1 LDYLLGIDAGGTF
14 IDYLLVNDAGEH
26 TSYKSLA
33 RPDAPDYGIIA
44 GLADMADYI
53 GRDLEQLLALV
64 SLIVHGT
71 TVATNAV
78 LTRSG
83 SETALLTTEGLIDLL
98 EMRQGVRDDL
108 YNNHLEAPPPL
119 IERWSRLPVRE
130 RIDYQGKVLKPLD
143 QDFLR
148 QQLHL
153 LTRTEVESVAVV
165 LAHSYVNPLHEIQV
179 AKMLRAELP
188 QVHISLSHQ
197 VLPRVHMYHRVSTT
211 VLDAYVAPILERYL
225 QGLQE
230 KLQASGFK
238 GTLLIMQSNGGTVT
252 VEKALQLPV
261 MSLLSGPAAGP
272 AMVKCLGQKLG
283 GADAIIMDMGGTSFD
298 VSLFRGGN
306 PGMTDSSVVA
316 GLFYGLPVID
326 IHTIGAGGG
335 SIARVDSGGLL
346 HVGPESAG
354 AKPGPACYG
363 LGGKDATCTDADLI
377 LGLINPDYF
386 LGGRLRLDP
395 AAARQALYENV
406 ALPLHTDIDTAALGI
421 YKMVNTEMASG
432 IKEITLEK
440 GLDPRKMTLVVG
452 GGAGALHAAYV
463 ARELGISQLLI
474 SRESSVMC
482 AVGMLCCNY
491 RRDYYRHCYCLVAD
505 MQWQEMQNIY
515 ENLWSQAQ
523 SQAKNIKGLTLT
535 HKIVF
540 MRYYGQHHE
549 IAVEITEFDS
559 LDSSVLG
566 RLFHNQHHNLY
577 GYDLSDHD
585 TVIEIIGLSIVAQG
599 ESRPAPCM
607 ECITDNGSRPV
618 LKGSRRACLE
628 EIGAFMEIPVYDGD
642 DMSLGSNLVGPVL
655 VEQRH
660 STIVVPSG
668 FALFCEGNC
677 FVMKQ
682 L

>member
-1 LDYLLGIDAGGTF
+1 LNYLLGIDAGGTF
-14 IDYLLVNDAGEH
+14 IDYLLVNDAGGH

-33 RPDAPDYGIIA
+33 RPDLSDYGIIA
-44 GLADMADYI
+44 GLAEMADYM
-53 GRDLEQLLALV
+53 GQDLNRLLAEVGLV
-64 SLIVHGT
+64 VHGT

-78 LTRSG
+78 LTRNG
-83 SETALLTTEGLIDLL
+83 SATALLTTEGLIDLL

-108 YNNHLEAPPPL
+108 YNNHCESPPPL
-119 IERWSRLPVRE
+119 VERWFRLPVRE
-130 RIDYQGKVLKPLD
+130 RIDYQGNVLRPLD
-143 QDFLR
+143 QAFLR
-148 QQLHL
+148 QLLHL
-153 LTRTEVESVAVV
+153 LARTEVESVAVV
-165 LAHSYVNPLHEIQV
+165 LAHSYVNPLHEMQV
-179 AKMLRAELP
+179 AALLNEELP
-188 QVHISLSHQ
+188 QVHVSLSHR
-197 VLPRVHMYHRVSTT
+197 VLPRVHMYRRVSTT

-230 KLQASGFK
+230 KLQSSGFK
-238 GTLLIMQSNGGTVT
+238 GDLLIMQSNGGTVT
-252 VEKALQLPV
+252 VDKALELPV

-272 AMVKCLGQKLG
+272 GMVRCLGQEIES
-283 GADAIIMDMGGTSFD
+283 ADAVIMDMGGTSFD
-298 VSLFRGGN
+298 VSLLRGGN
-306 PGMTDSSVVA
+306 PGMTDGSMVA
-316 GLFYGLPVID
+316 GLYYGLPVID

-363 LGGKDATCTDADLI
+363 LGGRDATCTDADLT
-377 LGLINPDYF
+377 LGLINPEYF
-386 LGGRLRLDP
+386 LGGRLKLNTQ
-395 AAARQALYENV
+395 AARQAIYENV

-440 GLDPRKMTLVVG
+440 GLDPREMTMVVG

-463 ARELGISQLLI
+463 ARELGIGRLLI

-491 RRDYYRHCYCLVAD
+491 RRDYYRHSYCLIAD
-505 MQWQEMQNIY
+505 MQWQTMQNTY
-515 ENLWSQAQ
+515 ENLWSEAK
-523 SQAKNIKGLTLT
+523 SQAPNVRGLNLT
-535 HKIVF
+535 HKSVF

-549 IAVEITEFDS
+549 IAVEITEFDM
-559 LDSSVLG
+559 LDSSVLS
-566 RLFHNQHHNLY
+566 RLFHNQHYNLY
-577 GYDLSDHD
+577 GYDLSEHD
-585 TVIEIIGLSIVAQG
+585 TMIEIIGLSIVVQG
-599 ESRPAPCM
+599 EPRQASCM
-607 ECITDNGSRPV
+607 ECITGNCGRPV

-628 EIGAFMEIPVYDGD
+628 EAGFFMEIPVYDGD
-642 DMSLGSNLVGPVL
+642 DMSIGSNLAGPAL

-668 FALFCEGNC
+668 FALFCEGRC